1 MDVNSNQTFT
11 ETATVGGFQAANDV
25 ADFDGIF
32 ESAIDRVEG
41 LHHVNFRR
49 DFTKAEVLDK
59 DYVVADFKDSLL
71 GKLSEDVNGKVAAFA
86 EAAEET
92 GNPLLTTGHFE
103 GLYDSVSALFDRKVQ
118 DFVEAGQTV
127 GSLEPIKTIDFPIL
141 VKDQIGQSYKDIV
154 NEEITPS
161 LQIKKQ
167 IEHHIVYSKKNPSKR
182 WEYPQCLYDNDEF
195 AKIME
200 EGKGT
205 KLDTKIVT
213 LPLYN
218 YDIIDELTDVAVPGR
233 ARIATNDLSIT
244 TVVVEDGTEI
254 TLRTPMYVNLADGNW
269 MGGKIHQE
277 YTGTDTQKHVLDDAL
292 TGIMDWVTGTTTL
305 TSSSGQV
312 KSVRFSGRL
321 SNEGN
326 ENTIRHEYTRETIDW
341 YIEEGAKTDAAY
353 TLEQLTENKAFLNM
367 DLYKKSY
374 NDICQMIIDIEDSS
388 GFNFLDDE
396 FKKYDGLDLDPLQWN
411 PMIRHT
417 TFNCDSTIATVALPS
432 EYIASELKFK
442 IDRFLLDI
450 ADDVK
455 MDNMRFVCWGNPR
468 YISLLQ
474 PNVKW
479 IFNAGD
485 RVGGVKLQYSYGVM
499 TSGDTAVFV
508 VASKKLNAKKYR
520 GLRFLPFTTDKGT
533 FTFKRYKYSTD
544 VITAKDTAY
553 HDDQLPGGSM
563 TYVFGTSRFK
573 DIALQGIQA
582 ELTFENAGFISYLN
596 P

>member
-1 MDVNSNQTFT
+1 
-11 ETATVGGFQAANDV
+11 
-25 ADFDGIF
+25 
-32 ESAIDRVEG
+32 
-41 LHHVNFRR
+41 
-49 DFTKAEVLDK
+49 
-59 DYVVADFKDSLL
+59 
-71 GKLSEDVNGKVAAFA
+71 
-86 EAAEET
+86 
-92 GNPLLTTGHFE
+92 
-103 GLYDSVSALFDRKVQ
+103 
-118 DFVEAGQTV
+118 
-127 GSLEPIKTIDFPIL
+127 
-141 VKDQIGQSYKDIV
+141 
-154 NEEITPS
+154 
-161 LQIKKQ
+161 
-167 IEHHIVYSKKNPSKR
+167 
-182 WEYPQCLYDNDEF
+182 
-195 AKIME
+195 
-200 EGKGT
+200 
-205 KLDTKIVT
+205 
-213 LPLYN
+213 
-218 YDIIDELTDVAVPGR
+218 
-233 ARIATNDLSIT
+233 
-244 TVVVEDGTEI
+244 
-254 TLRTPMYVNLADGNW
+254 MYVNLADGNW